1 MLGYALRLGL
11 HLPLRPPAVA
21 FFSVDAMEIKGVG
34 VPVQVD
40 GDAWGTLPVMVT
52 SQPEALSVVLP

>member
-1 MLGYALRLGL
+1 
-11 HLPLRPPAVA
+11 
-21 FFSVDAMEIKGVG
+21 